1 MTQITITRRSCNW
14 CNPFILSEKLFF
26 KKFVVMLDD
35 VLIGEIAADNTEV
48 FSVTPGNHKLQLK
61 QKMLF
66 QQQQHKSTVLRSP
79 VFPFTVN
86 ENENVTFS
94 VRGGFGR
101 SIIWVWLFSWLY
113 MFMYPENFISIKQ
126 N

>member
-1 MTQITITRRSCNW
+1 MTQITITRRSCSW
-14 CNPFILSEKLFF
+14 FNPFILTEKLFSN
-26 KKFVVMLDD
+26 KFVVMLDD
-35 VLIGEIAADNTEV
+35 VLIGEVAADKTEV
-48 FSVTPGNHKLQLK
+48 FSVAPGNHKLQLK

-86 ENENVTFS
+86 ENENITFS

-101 SIIWVWLFSWLY
+101 SVIWIWLFSWIYVL
-113 MFMYPENFISIKQ
+113 MYPENYISIKQ